1 MKTLR
6 TTVFGIGYV
15 GLVQAA
21 VLADAGHEVLCVDT
35 DAEKVEGL
43 RRGRVPIH
51 EPGLEAMVHA
61 GARDGRLHFTTSAA
75 DGIAFASVLTIATGT
90 PLGPDASAD
99 IGSVLAVARAIGAH
113 MDADKVVAVKSTVP
127 VGTGDTVEAAIEAGL
142 SARGLAGLRAHV
154 VSNPEFLKEGAAIA
168 DCAKPDR
175 IVVGSD
181 EPAAIEALR
190 ELYAPFNRNH
200 EKVMVMGR
208 RSAELTKYAAN
219 AMLAARISLMNEIAN
234 LAERVGADVEMV
246 RRGIGS
252 DPRIGYDFIYPG
264 LGYGGSCFPKDV
276 RALVRTARDAGLDPV
291 MLEAVH
297 TRNEAQKGALLRMVD
312 ARFGGRLAGRRFAL
326 WGLSYKPNT
335 DDMRDA
341 PSRVLME
348 GLWAAGA
355 IVQAYDPA
363 ATETCRRLYGA
374 RADLILCDTKEAALQ
389 GADALLIATE
399 WKGFRAPCFE
409 GLRAGLREAAVFD
422 GRNLYE
428 PETMAAHGLD
438 YFSIGRPAGLGR
450 AGFDANA
457 RPSALLA
464 AE

>member
-1 MKTLR
+1 MR
-6 TTVFGIGYV
+6 ATVFGIGYV

-35 DAEKVEGL
+35 DEEKVEGL
-43 RRGRVPIH
+43 RQGHIPIH
-51 EPGLEAMVHA
+51 EPGLDELVCSGM
-61 GARDGRLHFTTSAA
+61 REGRLHFTTSAA
-75 DGIAFASVLTIATGT
+75 EGVAFAPVLMIATGT

-99 IGSVLAVARAIGAH
+99 IGSVRAVAAAIGES
-113 MDADKVVAVKSTVP
+113 MEADRVVAVKSTVP
-127 VGTGDTVEAAIEAGL
+127 VGTGDEVEAQIEACL
-142 SARGLAGLRAHV
+142 AARGLVGLRAHV

-175 IVVGSD
+175 IIVGST

-200 EKVMVMGR
+200 EKFMVMDR
-208 RSAELTKYAAN
+208 RSSELTKYAAN
-219 AMLAARISLMNEIAN
+219 CMLAARISLMNEIAN
-234 LAERVGADVEMV
+234 LSERVGADVEMV

-276 RALVRTARDAGLDPV
+276 RALIRTAHDAGLDPI

-297 TRNEAQKGALLRMVD
+297 ARNEAQKGVLLRTIAD
-312 ARFGGRLAGRRFAL
+312 HFDGRLAGRRFAL

-363 ATETCRRLYGA
+363 AMEECQRLYGE
-374 RADLILCDTKEAALQ
+374 RADLILCGTKETALRN
-389 GADALLIATE
+389 ADALVIATE
-399 WKGFRAPCFE
+399 WKGFRAPSFE
-409 GLRAGLREAAVFD
+409 TLRNALHEGVVFD

-428 PETMAAHGLD
+428 PEAMAANGLD
-438 YFSIGRPAGLGR
+438 YFSVGRPVGYGR
-450 AGFDANA
+450 ASIAGAGPLA
-457 RPSALLA
+457 MLA